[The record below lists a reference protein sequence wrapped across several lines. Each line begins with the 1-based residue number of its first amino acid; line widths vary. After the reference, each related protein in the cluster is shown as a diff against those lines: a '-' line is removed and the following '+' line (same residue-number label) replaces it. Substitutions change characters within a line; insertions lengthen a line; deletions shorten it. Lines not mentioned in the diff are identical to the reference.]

1 MSIGQK
7 ILELRTAN
15 NLSQG
20 DLAEKLD
27 VSRQSVSK
35 WETDS
40 SVPDLEKL
48 MKLCDVFG
56 VSLDELTNRVSAA
69 NEQTDKTA
77 ADYPYT
83 NNVYSLKEKPNMKHI
98 VGIVLLAVGLISII
112 LGILFTVILIGFGL
126 YIVVCGVLCLCV
138 KKRLRLSLVI
148 FTAAL
153 LLIVLLFIIVYLRS
167 PTPVVQETQQPLLMA
182 LIMANISL

>member
-35 WETDS
+35 WETDA

-48 MKLCDVFG
+48 MKLCDLFG
-56 VSLDELTNRVSAA
+56 VSLDELTNRVSAT
-69 NEQTDKTA
+69 NEQTDKPA
-77 ADYPYT
+77 ADHSYT
-83 NNVYSLKEKPNMKHI
+83 NNIYLPKEKPDLKHI
-98 VGIVLLAVGLISII
+98 IGIVLLALGLIGII
-112 LGILFTVILIGFGL
+112 LGVLFTVVLIAFGQYL
-126 YIVVCGVLCLCV
+126 VVCGVLCLCV
-138 KKRLRLSLVI
+138 KKRLRLALVI
-148 FTAAL
+148 FTAAFLLIIL
-153 LLIVLLFIIVYLRS
+153 LLITVFLS
-167 PTPVVQETQQPLLMA
+167 PTTVAYL
-182 LIMANISL
+182 